1 MQNYV
6 IILWIL
12 FQAILFLTVD
22 VNLSLN
28 LPFFA
33 SITMECLQM
42 THLLKIKIINFF
54 LMSYVRQNMVR
65 VTVVFMMEL
74 EGQYSIQILIT
85 SL

>member
-1 MQNYV
+1 
-6 IILWIL
+6 
-12 FQAILFLTVD
+12 
-22 VNLSLN
+22 
-28 LPFFA
+28 
-33 SITMECLQM
+33 M
-42 THLLKIKIINFF
+42 THLLKIKIIIFF